1 MSQRIKTK
9 VMTEV
14 SLLLAVGF
22 VLKLMT
28 DLVTRTALSFLFID
42 LLMLVTIVILY
53 RNPQWKVALSVA
65 IIEGVMSATLF
76 TVTDMWFIRP
86 IIVLIAFGLIKWVQ
100 KRKWKET
107 TKFMTVCFFTS
118 KFTVLAVSMIL
129 MGVVMLAPQLFGF
142 EMIMGQLE
150 NYQSMGMLSEEQ
162 MLLLTENM
170 QIFMVIALA
179 LMGLLYAY
187 IPAFVHMFFGWLLAK
202 ALKMNKVKEEQ

>member
-1 MSQRIKTK
+1 MSQRMKTK

-86 IIVLIAFGLIKWVQ
+86 IIVMIAFGLIKWVQ

-118 KFTVLAVSMIL
+118 KFTILAVSMIL
-129 MGVVMLAPQLFGF
+129 MGVVMLSPQLFGF

>member
-1 MSQRIKTK
+1 MSQRMKTK